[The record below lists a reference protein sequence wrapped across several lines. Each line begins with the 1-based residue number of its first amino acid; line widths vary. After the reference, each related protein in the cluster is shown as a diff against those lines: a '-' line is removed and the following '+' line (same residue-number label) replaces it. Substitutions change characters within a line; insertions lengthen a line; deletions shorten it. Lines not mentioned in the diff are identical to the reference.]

1 MSILG
6 KITIILL
13 IFSKINAIIVAE
25 YLEDV
30 MFNSM
35 NDEEWRVARMERL
48 GLKED
53 PFKLSADPR
62 YLYLGPEHLAVYRQ
76 AQGVVSRRRG
86 LALFSGDMGM
96 GKSSLARR
104 IYDLYAGEDSV
115 VISYIHTA
123 SFKSGMDAARQ
134 ISLSLGLP
142 TQRSFQRQMDTLER
156 LMADEYTRN
165 RNVVIIL
172 DDAQMMEP
180 EALEVLHRLYNFDYD
195 SKVVQILAFGQ
206 REMNSLFETNKAVN
220 ARVFVRLALP
230 PLTLSSSLQM
240 VLFRLNVAGRSE
252 PFIDDDAFEL
262 LYDRSQGVPRE
273 IIRFCALATDLV
285 LQSDVSTITIDIV
298 REVVAYET

>member
-1 MSILG
+1 
-6 KITIILL
+6 
-13 IFSKINAIIVAE
+13 
-25 YLEDV
+25 
-30 MFNSM
+30 MFNSL

-104 IYDLYAGEDSV
+104 IYDLYAAEDSV

-134 ISLSLGLP
+134 ISISLGLP

-156 LMADEYTRN
+156 LMAEEYTRN

-273 IIRFCALATDLV
+273 IIRLCALSTDLV
-285 LQSDVSTITIDIV
+285 LQSDTSTITLDII
-298 REVVAYET
+298 REVVAYEA

>member
-1 MSILG
+1 
-6 KITIILL
+6 
-13 IFSKINAIIVAE
+13 
-25 YLEDV
+25 

-76 AQGVVSRRRG
+76 AQGVVARRRG

-134 ISLSLGLP
+134 ISVSLGLP

-240 VLFRLNVAGRSE
+240 VLFRLNVAGRGE

-273 IIRFCALATDLV
+273 IIRYCALATDVV